1 MHINGPAVVVGDDIN
16 TDVMYPGRYLTEY
29 DPEEQA
35 KHLFEG
41 LGDEWPAKIKRH
53 KVVVGGWNMGAGSS
67 REQVATGLLAAGVQV
82 VVAKSFSR
90 LFFRNAIN
98 NGLPL
103 VESPEL
109 AESIREG
116 DEVIIDLAKGEAQ
129 VRNLTIRFEPLPP
142 RLQEIVTHRGLWGW
156 LKAKGPKKTEKGTRP

>member
-1 MHINGPAVVVGDDIN
+1 MQIKGPAIVVGDDVN
-16 TDVMYPGRYLTEY
+16 TDVMFPGRYLTEY
-29 DPEEQA
+29 DPKEQA

-41 LGDEWPAKIKRH
+41 LGDEWPGKIARH
-53 KVVVGGWNMGAGSS
+53 TIVVGGWNMGAGSS
-67 REQVATGLLAAGVQV
+67 REQIATGLLTTNVQV

-90 LFFRNAIN
+90 LFFRNGIN

-109 AESIREG
+109 AEAIKDG

-156 LKAKGPKKTEKGTRP
+156 LKAKNKSASTGGKRP